1 MLKFIK
7 SNWHYCALSLV
18 FACAEPETERPSQGV
33 DITPEPQE
41 ITKTNNDDTRN
52 PGPGGGVLMQAF
64 YWDVPAGGTWY
75 NTVKSKLS
83 AWDAAG
89 ISAIWL
95 PPVSKAQNGPYSMG
109 YDPADYFDFG
119 HYYQHGST
127 ETRFGS
133 KSELQ
138 SLINTA
144 HNYNID
150 VYADIVI
157 NHNSGGDLENNPY
170 TGTKTYTSFTP
181 ASGKFSRTYNDFHP
195 NGYRTSDEGIFG
207 GFPDLSHSVPYVQNW
222 LWKRTDGVG
231 KYYKNTLKFDG
242 FRFDYVK
249 GFGGWVVKE
258 WMNNVGGFA
267 VGENWDGNAQVL
279 QNWVNATNRTSSA
292 FDFACYYRMDEAFD
306 GNNLNKLKD
315 DMLWKRDPSKAVTF
329 VANHDTDVI
338 WDKMHAYAYIMTH
351 EGYPTVF
358 YRDYEEWLS
367 KSKLNNLI
375 WIHRNKAVGSTTI
388 LYTDTDE
395 YIARRNG
402 FPGLVVYINDSNS
415 WVERWVETNW
425 SSTGIK
431 DYTGHSSWQPT
442 TQSGKWVKIQCPPNS
457 YTIWSPK

>member
-1 MLKFIK
+1 MIF
-7 SNWHYCALSLV
+7 AL
-18 FACAEPETERPSQGV
+18 ACTEPEIERPQQAIDVTRQSVESEKNYGE
-33 DITPEPQE
+33 DG
-41 ITKTNNDDTRN
+41 RN

-75 NTVKSKLS
+75 NTVKSKIAS
-83 AWDAAG
+83 WDAAG

-119 HYYQHGST
+119 NYNQHGST

-138 SLINTA
+138 SLITTA

-157 NHNSGGDLENNPY
+157 NHNSGGDLEYNPY
-170 TGTKTYTSFTP
+170 TGSNTYTDFNP
-181 ASGKFSRTYNDFHP
+181 ASGKFNRSYNDFHP
-195 NGYRTSDEGIFG
+195 NGYRSSDEGIFG
-207 GFPDLSHSVPYVQNW
+207 GFPDLSHSVPYVQDW
-222 LWKRTDGVG
+222 LWKRSDGVG
-231 KYYKNTLKFDG
+231 KYYKNTMKFDG

-249 GFGGWVVKE
+249 GFGGWVVRD

-267 VGENWDGNAQVL
+267 VGEYWDGNAQLL
-279 QNWVNATNRTSSA
+279 QNWVNSTNRKSSA

-306 GNNLNKLKD
+306 GNNLNKLND
-315 DMLWKRDPSKAVTF
+315 DMLWKRDPTKAVTF
-329 VANHDTDVI
+329 VANHDTDII

-358 YRDYEEWLS
+358 YRDYEEWLN

-375 WIHRNKAVGSTTI
+375 WIHRNKAVGSTSI
-388 LYTDTDE
+388 LYTDNDE
-395 YIARRNG
+395 YVARRNG
-402 FPGLVVYINDSNS
+402 SPGLVVYLNDSNS

-425 SSTGIK
+425 SNTRIK
-431 DYTGHSSWQPT
+431 DYTGHSSWEPV
-442 TQSGKWVKIQCPPNS
+442 TQSGRWVKIQCPPNS